1 MKEEVRTSLEVGFAG
16 DGLPAGF
23 AHLRGVA
30 WRRIPACDEFP
41 FEDAQFDVVMLDGPC
56 VSYASVKEAHRV
68 LKPDG
73 RLFFT
78 VDEKTKKQPGYTMP
92 DIYAIVREGFNITG
106 LERPPWWKFGR
117 EGHTITICA
126 QKKAWKEYRAFVR
139 DGSLP
144 FSPFRPRT
152 RDMS

>member
-1 MKEEVRTSLEVGFAG
+1 MKETVRTSLEVGFAG
-16 DGLPAGF
+16 GELPAAF
-23 AHLRGVA
+23 AHLRGMA
-30 WRRIPACDEFP
+30 WRSIPACAEFP
-41 FEDAQFDVVMLDGPC
+41 FENAQFEVVVLESSC
-56 VSYASVKEAHRV
+56 VSATAVKEAHRV
-68 LKPDG
+68 LKPEG

-78 VDEKTKKQPGYTMP
+78 VNERTKKEPGYTMP

-106 LERPPWWKFGR
+106 VERPPWWKFGR
-117 EGHTITICA
+117 DGHTITICA

-152 RDMS
+152 RDMA